1 MIVGA
6 IFLLTGILIMIFGL
20 GIFVLCEA
28 ILRKKQYKIISIISN
43 IFGVIII
50 IGFVDIIVG
59 ALIVLVS
66 MVLFLFN
73 VLR

>member
-6 IFLLTGILIMIFGL
+6 IFLLTGILIMIVGL